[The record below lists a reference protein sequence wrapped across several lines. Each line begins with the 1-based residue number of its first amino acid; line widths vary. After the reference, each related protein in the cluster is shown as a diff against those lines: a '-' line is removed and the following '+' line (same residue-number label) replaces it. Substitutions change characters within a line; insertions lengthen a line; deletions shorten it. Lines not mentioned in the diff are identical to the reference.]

1 MITGEISESNQLW
14 WNVTSLLLNILKGTS
29 HPPIP
34 PPHCVLLELVQQR
47 SAVKLCPPILSVFP
61 CPPHCA
67 RLLIHWPPP
76 PLHHSSLIVPQ
87 HCLSLPVL
95 HPISLSFITTLSPM
109 SSLLS
114 FYPSLHVF
122 CSLPLFIVPTLLL
135 QFSLILFIGRY
146 LNTDR
151 ERINITYLILFIQ
164 SFHLSWKM
172 CKFLF
177 QIWLIPA
184 YYFL

>member
-1 MITGEISESNQLW
+1 MMKCYQLAFKYIERYKPSPNPTTPLCAVRASSTEISCQTLSSYPVCLSLSSPLCQVAHSLTP
-14 WNVTSLLLNILKGTS
+14 TSTAPFLT
-29 HPPIP
+29 H
-34 PPHCVLLELVQQR
+34 
-47 SAVKLCPPILSVFP
+47 CPPT
-61 CPPHCA
+61 
-67 RLLIHWPPP
+67 
-76 PLHHSSLIVPQ
+76 
-87 HCLSLPVL
+87 LSLPVL

-177 QIWLIPA
+177 QI
-184 YYFL
+184 